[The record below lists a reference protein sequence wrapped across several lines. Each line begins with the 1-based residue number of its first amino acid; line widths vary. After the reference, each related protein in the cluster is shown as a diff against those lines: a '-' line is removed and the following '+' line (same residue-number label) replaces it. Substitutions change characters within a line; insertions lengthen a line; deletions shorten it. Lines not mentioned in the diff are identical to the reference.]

1 VRAGTDQLQWK
12 SIGLRTL
19 WLLGVLF
26 AVYVLISGY
35 PGFVSSLYSPCSEPS
50 GVSCNRLQIHVDQMP
65 ALERYGVSLQGYA
78 LYAISSDMI
87 VTAFMIGVGMIIIWR
102 KPADRMCQFVS
113 LLLIVF
119 GAFGM
124 NESHAI
130 QTPSRW
136 LELVYMMF
144 VILKWPALGILFCTF
159 PDGKFVPRWSW
170 MLIFL
175 FVIQLVLFMLPYPY
189 NIENWPSHFAILEML
204 LVYGSVTS
212 VLLYRFFAVATPLQ
226 KQQIKWLAF
235 GFGTTLVL
243 VITINLL
250 PLFFASFDR
259 PESFYHL
266 LGPVSTAVSY
276 LPIPVGIGIA
286 LLRYRLWDIDIV
298 INRTLVYL
306 ALSTNILV
314 VYVLVVFG
322 MSAFFQVYNSLF
334 ISLLATALIAVII
347 QPLRLRLQRGVNRLM
362 FGDRI
367 DPYRALANLG
377 RRLEESLPAD
387 NLLQTIV
394 KSVAQALRL
403 PYAAIVWDKEQRLV
417 GGEHSH
423 MEVTYGRSLN
433 SGDKV
438 RLPLI
443 HQGEH
448 VGDLVLSP
456 RQQGEELTPADVRLV
471 RDLAPQISIA
481 VHSVRLTA
489 DLQRMTI
496 DLQRSRERL
505 VTAREEERRRMRR
518 DLHDGLGP
526 LLSSQTLTLS
536 AVKKQ
541 LRQDPDTAEKLLADA
556 IAHAKEAITDIRR
569 LVYALRPPAL
579 DDLGLLAVLREQV
592 SRYHASG
599 IKIMLNVPETLPP
612 LPAAAE
618 MACYRIVQEALTNIV
633 HHAHATSANILLRVK
648 DGVTLEVTDNGQGLP
663 PSTRGGVGFSSMH
676 ERAEELGGTCRIENM
691 SDGGTRVIVNIPL
704 PQDQHE
710 STHPSRKAGKLL

>member
-1 VRAGTDQLQWK
+1 MKQGTGQLDWK
-12 SIGLRTL
+12 SIVFYTL

-35 PGFVSSLYSPCSEPS
+35 PGFVSSLYSSCIDPS
-50 GVSCNRLQIHVDQMP
+50 GVSCNRLQIHVNQMP
-65 ALERYGVSLQGYA
+65 ALDRYGVSLEGYA

-87 VTAFMIGVGMIIIWR
+87 VTLFMIGTGVLIIWR
-102 KPADRMCQFVS
+102 KPKDRMCQFVS

-124 NESHAI
+124 NETHAL
-130 QTPSRW
+130 QSPPLW
-136 LELVYMMF
+136 LELVYTLL
-144 VILKWPALGILFCTF
+144 VILKWPALGVLFCTF

-170 MLIFL
+170 MLLLL
-175 FVIQLVLFMLPYPY
+175 FIAQLGFFMLPYPY
-189 NIENWPSHFAILEML
+189 NIENWPPQLAILEIL
-204 LVYGSVTS
+204 LVYGSVTAA
-212 VLLYRFFAVATPLQ
+212 LMYRFFVAAMPLQ

-243 VITINLL
+243 IAAINFL
-250 PLFFASFDR
+250 PLAYAGFNQPD
-259 PESFYHL
+259 SFYHL
-266 LGPVSTAVSY
+266 LGPATTALAY

-306 ALSTNILV
+306 ALSACILV
-314 VYVLVVFG
+314 LYVLVVFG
-322 MSAFFQVYNSLF
+322 MSALFQVYNNWF

-347 QPLRLRLQRGVNRLM
+347 QPLRLRLQRGINRLM

-377 RRLEESLPAD
+377 KRLEESLPAD
-387 NLLQTIV
+387 DLLQTIV

-403 PYAAIVWDKEQRLV
+403 PYAAIVWNSEQSLV
-417 GGEHSH
+417 GSEHTQ
-423 MEVTYGRSLN
+423 MEVAYGRSMN
-433 SGDKV
+433 SGINA

-443 HQGEH
+443 HQGER
-448 VGDLVLSP
+448 VADLILSP
-456 RQQGEELTPADVRLV
+456 RQPGEELTTADLRLV
-471 RDLAPQISIA
+471 RDLAPQIGIA
-481 VHSVRLTA
+481 VHSARLTA
-489 DLQRMTI
+489 DLQRLTT

-536 AVKKQ
+536 AVRKH
-541 LRQDPDTAEKLLADA
+541 LRQDPDIAEKLLADA
-556 IAHAKEAITDIRR
+556 IDHAKEAISDIRR

-579 DDLGLLAVLREQV
+579 DDLGLLAALREQV
-592 SRYHASG
+592 SRYQASG
-599 IKIMLNVPETLPP
+599 IKIMLDVPETLPP

-633 HHAHATSANILLRVK
+633 HHAHATSATIRLHL
-648 DGVTLEVTDNGQGLP
+648 DDSVTLEVIDNGQGLP
-663 PSTRGGVGFSSMH
+663 PSIRGGVGLSSMR
-676 ERAEELGGTCRIENM
+676 ERTEELGGTWRIENM
-691 SDGGTRVIVNIPL
+691 PDRGTRVVANIPL
-704 PQDQHE
+704 PQGQHE
-710 STHPSRKAGKLL
+710 SSELFRKGRELL